1 MRSLFPP
8 ESQKI
13 RINMNR
19 VLRISAIAL
28 ALVAFTWTATEARGK
43 AMRKKATVVKTDA
56 NGFFDLSNA
65 PTHAANYKV
74 TKSINKDDVCTAEV
88 WRGGK
93 LFQTLLFEVSHK
105 EKGLDNIGFYDVNG
119 DGHLD
124 ILAGPFR
131 SREWSYVFLWSP
143 KHKQFVQASVNG
155 QSNGALN
162 GDFLYSPKQKV
173 FFSYGAGSAAEYY
186 IAKHK
191 WNGTDIYPVETLYIF
206 YGDIDNEHPYRYVLH
221 KGNEEG
227 KVMVKTNDKKKL
239 PAEWRKMM
247 KYNE

>member
-1 MRSLFPP
+1 MNTFL
-8 ESQKI
+8 KI
-13 RINMNR
+13 S
-19 VLRISAIAL
+19 VAVVAL
-28 ALVAFTWTATEARGK
+28 ATLSCASSQARTARAP
-43 AMRKKATVVKTDA
+43 KKAPAVKTDA

-74 TKSINKDDVCTAEV
+74 TKHTNNDGVCTAEV

-105 EKGLDNIGFYDVNG
+105 EKGLDNISFYDVNG

-143 KHKQFVQASVNG
+143 KKRQFIQASVNG
-155 QSNGALN
+155 QSDGALN
-162 GDFLYSPKQKV
+162 GEFLYSPKQKV
-173 FFSYGAGSAAEYY
+173 LFSYGAGSAAEYY
-186 IAKHK
+186 IVKHK
-191 WNGTDIYPVETLYIF
+191 WNGSDIYPVETLYIF
-206 YGDIDNEHPYRYVLH
+206 YGDIDNEHPYRYILH

-227 KVMVKTNDKKKL
+227 KVLVQTNDKKRL
-239 PAEWRKMM
+239 PSEWRKML